1 MNECRIVEDLLPLHA
16 EGLVSEETGVFVNNH
31 LANCPDCQK
40 LWQRSTA
47 ALAPVL
53 PTEEENIKLKRA
65 LHREQIKAVLGG
77 ISIMA
82 VLIAIVCGIVFYIFW
97 EKGVLPVKKQF
108 VSPNGSNGVRL
119 VDWDTAGFFGRGEGS
134 LVTTWEKEIKIG
146 KNGMIGQSGSE
157 STTRIGWEDIRKVN
171 WSPDG
176 QCFLAEIETVSGETK
191 LYAHYLREEPYPEW
205 AKVDTMR
212 DYPET
217 IMASG
222 WRPVDRHNTDLIS
235 VMTGLCRESA
245 ELASGWNT
253 IRFYFS
259 GWNENSD
266 TLRFVYETDSGETGF
281 LWYNLYE
288 ETIELE

>member
-1 MNECRIVEDLLPLHA
+1 MKECRIVEDLMPLYA
-16 EGLVSEETGVFVNNH
+16 DDLICEETAEFIKAH
-31 LANCPDCQK
+31 LENCPECRA
-40 LWQRSTA
+40 LWQRCSC
-47 ALAPVL
+47 VL
-53 PTEEENIKLKRA
+53 EPLLPSEEESKKLKRA
-65 LHREQIKAVLGG
+65 LRKEQFKAVLGG
-77 ISIMA
+77 ISIMM
-82 VLIAIVCGIVFYIFW
+82 VLCGIAVASVFYIFW
-97 EKGVLPVKKQF
+97 EKGIFPVKKNF
-108 VSPNGSNGVRL
+108 VSPNGNVGVQL

-134 LVTTWEKEIKIG
+134 LVTTWDKETKVH
-146 KNGMIGQSGSE
+146 KNGGIGQSGSW
-157 STTRIGWEDIRKVN
+157 STSSIAWEDIRKVI

-176 QCFLAEIETVSGETK
+176 QCFFAEIETVSGETK
-191 LYAHYLREEPYPEW
+191 LYAYYLREEPYPEW

-217 IMASG
+217 LMSSG

-235 VMTGLCRESA
+235 VMTGLCREKP

-253 IRFYFS
+253 IRFHFS

-266 TLRFVYETDSGETGF
+266 TLRFVYETDRGETGF